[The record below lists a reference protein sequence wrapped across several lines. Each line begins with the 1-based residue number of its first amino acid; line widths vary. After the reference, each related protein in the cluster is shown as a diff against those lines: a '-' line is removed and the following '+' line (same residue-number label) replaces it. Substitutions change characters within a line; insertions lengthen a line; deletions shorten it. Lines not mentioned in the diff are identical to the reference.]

1 MTAPDEANGMRHVG
15 SAVRALAITA
25 GVVALLW
32 MLGPILEIV
41 LLGFAGLLLALLL
54 NGCGAWLAKRLH
66 IPEKLGVAATCL
78 VGIGLM
84 VLTGFLA
91 APAIA
96 TQIDEL
102 SQELPK
108 ATDRVLASL
117 ERYGWGQAV
126 VERLETLGDL
136 LGSRETMSRAGGILS
151 TTLGAVGGFVA
162 LLFIGLFVAF
172 EPDLYRRG
180 FLRLIPLRNRGQ
192 ASQVLSEAAHTLRM
206 WLAGKLLA
214 MVVIGV
220 LTWLGLLLLDVP
232 LGLTLAL
239 LAALLTF
246 IPNFGPILAAVPA
259 VLLGLLDGPSQA
271 LYVVLLYVGVQTV
284 ESYILTPL
292 VQKKTVSLPPAL
304 TLLGQVVMGVLA
316 GGIGVVVATPL
327 TAIALVL
334 TKRLY
339 VEGILGD
346 TVDDPPPE
354 ASAR

>member
-1 MTAPDEANGMRHVG
+1 MTAPDEATGARPIG
-15 SAVRALAITA
+15 STVRVLAITA
-25 GVVALLW
+25 GVAAALW
-32 MLGPILEIV
+32 MLGSILEIV

-54 NGCGAWLAKRLH
+54 SGCGAWLAKRLH
-66 IPEKLGVAATCL
+66 VPEKLGVAAACF
-78 VGIGLM
+78 VGAALM
-84 VLTGFLA
+84 TLAGFLA
-91 APAIA
+91 APAVA

-102 SQELPK
+102 SGELPK
-108 ATDRVLASL
+108 AAERAVATL
-117 ERYGWGQAV
+117 ERYDWGKSV
-126 VERLETLGDL
+126 IERMKKLGALLE
-136 LGSRETMSRAGGILS
+136 SSETMSRAGGILS

-162 LLFIGLFVAF
+162 FVFIGLFVAF

-180 FLRLIPLRNRGQ
+180 FLRLVPLSKRERAGQ
-192 ASQVLSEAAHTLRM
+192 ILSEMAHTLRM

-239 LAALLTF
+239 LAAVLTF
-246 IPNFGPILAAVPA
+246 VPNFGPILAAVPA

-316 GGIGVVVATPL
+316 GGIGIVVATPL
-327 TAIALVL
+327 TAIVLVL

-339 VEGILGD
+339 VEDILGD